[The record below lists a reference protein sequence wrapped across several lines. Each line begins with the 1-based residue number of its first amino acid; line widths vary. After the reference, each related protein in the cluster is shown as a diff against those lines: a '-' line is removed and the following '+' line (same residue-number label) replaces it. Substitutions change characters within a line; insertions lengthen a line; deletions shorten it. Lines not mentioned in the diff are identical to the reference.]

1 MQHSELL
8 VTQQL
13 TPMILQLQRKDGRST
28 EKRGHPRR
36 YASTCEEVCP
46 SPSSAFAHSTGCQRP
61 LTDPCGGADAIGG
74 TCVDREPLPA
84 ARRWR
89 LAHVGERAVLVLCH
103 EDMKMKA
110 KEDGVRAAT
119 AVATRFW
126 TLPLSQC
133 PGCPRVNT
141 LRTLISARSAPRSR
155 CLPSDK
161 YSSNPSGALRRFTTR
176 TTALARHKVPRGGA
190 VSGAASAALRHV
202 G

>member
-1 MQHSELL
+1 MRP
-8 VTQQL
+8 TG
-13 TPMILQLQRKDGRST
+13 PDGHVRRGALISKQCACPLDGVPAATDEAMRGRRCYRWDLRRSRASACG
-28 EKRGHPRR
+28 EKVEIDACRR
-36 YASTCEEVCP
+36 E
-46 SPSSAFAHSTGCQRP
+46 
-61 LTDPCGGADAIGG
+61 GG
-74 TCVDREPLPA
+74 TC
-84 ARRWR
+84 
-89 LAHVGERAVLVLCH
+89 VLCH
-103 EDMKMKA
+103 EDKKMKA

-161 YSSNPSGALRRFTTR
+161 NSSNPSGALRRFTTR
-176 TTALARHKVPRGGA
+176 TMAMARHKVPRGGA